1 MVDVFFNSRLLPSVL
16 ILADPLKLFI
26 ADAAL
31 KTIEPAL
38 NVISPEASEG
48 LNVN

>member
-16 ILADPLKLFI
+16 ILADPLKLLI

-31 KTIEPAL
+31 KTVEPAL
-38 NVISPEASEG
+38 NVISPDASEG
-48 LNVN
+48 LNVS